1 MVDFKPS
8 ETLTIFLNQYF
19 PQLPEESKQTSQ
31 VYNEKCLLLSPR
43 LESLAKELD
52 GIILSRLP
60 QDRATSDASLEIIL
74 DFIRRLGFF
83 DSDLKNLKETFRAI
97 PLKTSAQKQ
106 NLDNLSELYKELV
119 IQANLHKDR
128 LYLLEGALNGLENNT
143 DIVKDLENVLASYI
157 IMPSTQEGLR
167 DMLKQLAAL
176 QEIIIES
183 QPSMDKMNSSA
194 NQLGRM
200 GVPTKIIDDLKQLHA
215 RVERLNSRWNNVN
228 IQLADRWFFHANLFL
243 CLNLTLRR
251 IQSIETA
258 IGLLK
263 NLQTSIILEE
273 TWVETQNQ
281 KLKLL
286 PTVSHSL
293 DLDVSI

>member
-1 MVDFKPS
+1 MF
-8 ETLTIFLNQYF
+8 
-19 PQLPEESKQTSQ
+19 
-31 VYNEKCLLLSPR
+31 NEKCLLLSPR

-60 QDRATSDASLEIIL
+60 QDRAASDASLEIIL

-97 PLKTSAQKQ
+97 PLKTPAQKQ
-106 NLDNLSELYKELV
+106 NLENLSELYKELV
-119 IQANLHKDR
+119 TQANLHKDR
-128 LYLLEGALNGLENNT
+128 LYLLESALNGLEKNT
-143 DIVKDLENVLASYI
+143 DIVKDLENVLASHI

-167 DMLKQLAAL
+167 DLLKQLSAI

-228 IQLADRWFFHANLFL
+228 IQLADR
-243 CLNLTLRR
+243 
-251 IQSIETA
+251 
-258 IGLLK
+258 
-263 NLQTSIILEE
+263 
-273 TWVETQNQ
+273 
-281 KLKLL
+281 
-286 PTVSHSL
+286 
-293 DLDVSI
+293 

>member
-1 MVDFKPS
+1 MF
-8 ETLTIFLNQYF
+8 
-19 PQLPEESKQTSQ
+19 
-31 VYNEKCLLLSPR
+31 NEKCLLLSPR

-60 QDRATSDASLEIIL
+60 QDRASSDASLEIIL

-97 PLKTSAQKQ
+97 PLKTPAQKQ

-119 IQANLHKDR
+119 NQANLHKDR
-128 LYLLEGALNGLENNT
+128 LYLLEGALNGLEKNS
-143 DIVKDLENVLASYI
+143 DIVKDLENVLASHI

-167 DMLKQLAAL
+167 DLLKQLSAL

-200 GVPTKIIDDLKQLHA
+200 GVPTKIIDDLKQLHT

-228 IQLADRWFFHANLFL
+228 IQLADR
-243 CLNLTLRR
+243 
-251 IQSIETA
+251 
-258 IGLLK
+258 
-263 NLQTSIILEE
+263 
-273 TWVETQNQ
+273 
-281 KLKLL
+281 
-286 PTVSHSL
+286 
-293 DLDVSI
+293 